1 MLSVLLVVG
10 AIEAVVVPLEII
22 VPSEFRDRQATLYG
36 LFEPHPELGFRAR
49 PNLRGFEITW
59 MQNSLHASYS
69 TDELGFRNAGRDYDH
84 SEVFFVGDSF
94 TWGMWLPREET
105 FPDLV
110 GRRLGKAVSN
120 LGQQSY
126 YMEQYEKILRGFL
139 GRYSPRY
146 VALCVFANDLT
157 APLSD
162 DDLANFYERFGW
174 DQYRE
179 FPPYKKY
186 KKFFIYQA
194 SQFIGRQW
202 RRLAVAAGTEAA
214 PAPSHLDHET
224 NAAGMEFYRQLG
236 AHPYYFTQ
244 SYDAGIEAV
253 FRHLLEFVQKHEV
266 TPVVFLLPSK
276 ESAYKQEYLK
286 IFPSDYLEIEETGYR
301 RLCEIAADLGVDCL
315 DLTSAFRRA
324 SEMRDT
330 YFKRDPHWN
339 REGHRLAAKEMLK
352 YLDGRIKRSAADLKR
367 TR

>member
-1 MLSVLLVVG
+1 MLSLLLVVG
-10 AIEAVVVPLEII
+10 AIEAVLVVPLEIL
-22 VPSEFRDRQATLYG
+22 VSSEFRDRQATLYG
-36 LFEPHPELGFRAR
+36 LFEPHPELGFRTR

-69 TDELGFRNAGRDYDH
+69 TDELGFRNAGRDYGQ
-84 SEVFFVGDSF
+84 SEIFFVGDSF

-139 GRYSPRY
+139 GRFSPRY

-162 DDLANFYERFGW
+162 GDFTNFYERFGW

-179 FPPYKKY
+179 FPLY
-186 KKFFIYQA
+186 KKFFVYQA

-202 RRLAVAAGTEAA
+202 RRLAVAAGTVEP

-224 NAAGMEFYRQLG
+224 NQAGMEFYRQLG

-244 SYDAGIEAV
+244 SYDAGIEGV
-253 FRHLLEFVQKHEV
+253 FRRLLRFVQEHEV

-276 ESAYKQEYLK
+276 ESAYKREYLK
-286 IFPSDYLEIEETGYR
+286 IFPGDYLEIEETAYR
-301 RLCEIAADLGVDCL
+301 RLCEIAAELGVDCW
-315 DLTSAFRRA
+315 DLTPAFRRA
-324 SEMRDT
+324 SAMRDT

-339 REGHRLAAKEMLK
+339 REGHRLAADQMLK
-352 YLDGRIKRSAADLKR
+352 YFDGRMERSAAELKH
-367 TR
+367 TP

>member
-1 MLSVLLVVG
+1 MLSVLVIVG
-10 AIEAVVVPLEII
+10 LIEAVVVPLDIL

-36 LFEPHPELGFRAR
+36 LFEPHPELGFRTR
-49 PNLRGFEITW
+49 PNLRGFEMTW
-59 MQNSLHASYS
+59 MQNSLQASYN
-69 TDELGFRNAGRDYDH
+69 TDELGFRNLGRDYGQSDI
-84 SEVFFVGDSF
+84 FFVGDSF
-94 TWGMWLPREET
+94 TWGMWLPREEI

-157 APLSD
+157 TPLSD
-162 DDLANFYERFGW
+162 GDLANFYERFGW

-179 FPPYKKY
+179 FPLYQ
-186 KKFFIYQA
+186 KFFVYQA
-194 SQFIGRQW
+194 SQLIGRQW
-202 RRLAVAAGTEAA
+202 RRLAIAAGIEEP

-224 NAAGMEFYRQLG
+224 NEAGMEFYRQLG

-244 SYDAGIEAV
+244 SYDAGIEAA
-253 FRHLLEFVQKHEV
+253 FQRLLEFVQESQV

-286 IFPSDYLEIEETGYR
+286 IFHSDYLEIEETAYR
-301 RLCEIAADLGVDCL
+301 RLCEIATELGVGCV
-315 DLTSAFRRA
+315 DLTPAFRRA
-324 SEMRDT
+324 NATKDT

-339 REGHRLAAKEMLK
+339 REGHLVAAEEMLK
-352 YLDGRIKRSAADLKR
+352 YFDGRKEELPRE
-367 TR
+367 